1 MKGNGS
7 NTNENKEETII
18 IDKAKIINEQIIQEI
33 EEMQE
38 IELNTIEQ
46 EIQEKKNDEN

>member
-1 MKGNGS
+1 MKGNGG
-7 NTNENKEETII
+7 NTNENKKEETII
-18 IDKAKIINEQIIQEI
+18 IVKAKIVNEQIIQEI

-46 EIQEKKNDEN
+46 EIQEKKR